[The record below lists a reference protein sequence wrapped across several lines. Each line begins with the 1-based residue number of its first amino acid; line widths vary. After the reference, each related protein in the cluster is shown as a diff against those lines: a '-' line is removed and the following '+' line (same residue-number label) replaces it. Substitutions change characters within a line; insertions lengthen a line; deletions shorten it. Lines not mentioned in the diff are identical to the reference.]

1 MDVRTEQGE
10 TGEDMDHGRGGA
22 VSSGVVSS
30 ERMAAE
36 AMKRLQAWINR
47 SAGQHLRAMKRGVAH
62 G

>member
-22 VSSGVVSS
+22 VSAADVST
-30 ERMAAE
+30 EQMAQE
-36 AMKRLQAWINR
+36 AMRRLQAWVNR
-47 SAGQHLRAMKRGVAH
+47 SAGQHLRAMKKGVVH